1 MPGLE
6 PMPAPVILATAG
18 WTADR
23 NPHALTAVPVLADH
37 LAGIA
42 GSALRQIGYGGMIT
56 PAVGFSATLAACTP
70 AFTAAQ
76 EALAGLLDRGGR
88 PLLVA
93 NRCAAAIGYLPAVF
107 ARHPDA
113 CLLWLDAHGDLNT
126 PETSAS
132 GYVGGMVLTALAGQ
146 WRSGQGAGLA
156 FDRLVLAGARDLDPA
171 EAALID
177 TAGIATVPAGAAGGL
192 DPAGAIAAIAGRPL
206 WVHVDLDV
214 HAPGVI
220 STEYSA
226 AGGPSVDQ
234 TAAFLAAVL
243 ATAPL
248 IGADIAELEYRPDR
262 IAHDLAAV
270 AIVAAPLLA
279 ALARP

>member
-1 MPGLE
+1 MSGLE
-6 PMPAPVILATAG
+6 LMPAPAILATAG

-23 NPHALTAVPVLADH
+23 NPHALAAVPVLAGY

-42 GSALRQIGYGGMIT
+42 GTVPRQIGDGGMVV
-56 PAVGFSATLAACTP
+56 PAAGLSATLAACAP
-70 AFTAAQ
+70 AFAAAR
-76 EALAGLLDRGGR
+76 EALAGLLDQGDR
-88 PLLVA
+88 PLVVA

-126 PETSAS
+126 PGTSAS
-132 GYVGGMVLTALAGQ
+132 GYIGGMVLTALAGQ

-177 TAGIATVPAGAAGGL
+177 TAGITTVPAGADGGL

-214 HAPGVI
+214 HAPGVV
-220 STEYSA
+220 STEYSV
-226 AGGPSVDQ
+226 AGGPSADQ

-248 IGADIAELEYRPDR
+248 VGADIAELEYRPDR
-262 IAHDLAAV
+262 IARDLAAV

-279 ALARP
+279 ALAHS